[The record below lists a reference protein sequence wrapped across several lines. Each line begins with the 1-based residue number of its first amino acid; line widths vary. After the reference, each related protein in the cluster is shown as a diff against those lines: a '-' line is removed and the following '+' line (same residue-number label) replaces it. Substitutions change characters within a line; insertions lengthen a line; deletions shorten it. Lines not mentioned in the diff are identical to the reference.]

1 MVLAIV
7 FFFILMIAAALDLT
21 IITATK
27 STILHIAV
35 IMITY
40 IICMEI
46 ELAIIRYLVVKG

>member
-1 MVLAIV
+1 MALAIV
-7 FFFILMIAAALDLT
+7 FFFVLMVAAAIDLT
-21 IITATK
+21 VITITK

-46 ELAIIRYLVVKG
+46 ELAIIRYLLLRG

>member
-7 FFFILMIAAALDLT
+7 FFFVLMVAAAIDLT
-21 IITATK
+21 IITITK
-27 STILHIAV
+27 SAILHIAV

-46 ELAIIRYLVVKG
+46 ELAIIRYLVLEG

>member
-7 FFFILMIAAALDLT
+7 FFFVLMIAAAIDLT
-21 IITATK
+21 IITITK
-27 STILHIAV
+27 SAILHIAV

-46 ELAIIRYLVVKG
+46 ELAIIRYLVLKG

>member
-1 MVLAIV
+1 MGLAV
-7 FFFILMIAAALDLT
+7 AFLFILMIAATIDLT
-21 IITATK
+21 IITITK

-46 ELAIIRYLVVKG
+46 ELAIIRYLVLKG